1 VPASGATLSNL
12 EVQLDAA
19 AAGSGNTVDVVNN
32 GTGAVLFSCTVTAG
46 NTTCTNT
53 GTASVAAGVYLEVKV
68 TNNTGAANRKYRV
81 TFRY

>member
-1 VPASGATLSNL
+1 MPASGATLSNL

-68 TNNTGAANRKYRV
+68 TNNAGAANRKYRV